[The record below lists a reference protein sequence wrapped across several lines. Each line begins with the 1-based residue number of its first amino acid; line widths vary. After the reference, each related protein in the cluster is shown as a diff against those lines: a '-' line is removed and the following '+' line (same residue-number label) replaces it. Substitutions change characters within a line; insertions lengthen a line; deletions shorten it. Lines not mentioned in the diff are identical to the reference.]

1 MSKKSLKMALIAMC
15 MSAFVAACN
24 DKEEVGTVPV
34 ASVAVSQD
42 TLRLAPAGTAKLT
55 ATVTPSNATDKA
67 VTWSSADEAVAEAA
81 EDGTVTAKAEGKTTI
96 TATASGK
103 TATCV
108 VIVAE
113 GTPVVEVTGVKL
125 NKSSL
130 ALVIGG
136 TEKLTATV
144 EPDNATNKTVS
155 WSSSAEAIAT
165 VANDGTVTAVAE
177 GSATITATASGK
189 TATAVVTVTKEA
201 PPTEEGWTEVTNSPF
216 TATGKFV
223 DDEVVLPEE
232 SALYKQGRTGVL
244 QYRLIISTP
253 TIVTLQDKNYDANN
267 VGFYIYTDKSNV
279 GKMLTTD
286 NHGIVNGGAWQPIS
300 LTLDAGT
307 YYIIAFFC
315 RDRADVT
322 NYVYDVEITATA
334 LATTT
339 TANEISHG
347 GAKWADRNV
356 VWPGFFEADAT
367 KATSVYT
374 EAYFNAGTNIC
385 PTGWRLPTFAECE
398 AAVAGGTSVNKNGDA
413 WVSVTIK
420 DAQNHELVLPA
431 PNGAVYHHQ
440 PDATSKG
447 MAFFGWWGEELH
459 WLEAAGGTYTN
470 QWPWTQLVRCVK
482 E

>member
-1 MSKKSLKMALIAMC
+1 MSKTLFKMALITMC

-24 DKEEVGTVPV
+24 GDEESGAVPV
-34 ASVAVSQD
+34 AGVAISQD
-42 TLRLAPAGTAKLT
+42 TLRLAPNGTAKLT
-55 ATVTPSNATDKA
+55 ATVTPNNATDKT
-67 VTWSSADEAVAEAA
+67 VTWSSADDAVAEVA
-81 EDGTVTAKAEGKTTI
+81 EDGTVTAKAVGNTTI

-103 TATCV
+103 TATSV

-113 GTPVVEVTGVKL
+113 GTPVVEVTGVSL
-125 NKSSL
+125 NKLSL

-136 TEKLTATV
+136 KEKLTATV

-155 WSSSAEAIAT
+155 WSSSAETIAT
-165 VANDGTVTAVAE
+165 VANDGTVTAAAE

-201 PPTEEGWTEVTNSPF
+201 PPTEEGWTEVTASPF
-216 TATGKFV
+216 TASGKFV
-223 DDEVVLPEE
+223 DDEVTLPEE

-244 QYRLIISTP
+244 QYRLIVSTP
-253 TIVTLQDKNYDANN
+253 SIVTLHDNNYDAYN
-267 VGFYIYTDKSNV
+267 VGFYVYTDKSNV
-279 GKMLTTD
+279 GNMLSTE
-286 NHGIVNGGAWQPIS
+286 NHGIVNTGAWPPIS
-300 LTLDAGT
+300 LTLDVGT

-322 NYVYDVEITATA
+322 NYVYDVEITSTA

-339 TANEISHG
+339 TATEIAHG

-356 VWPGFFEADAT
+356 IWPGFFEADAT
-367 KATSVYT
+367 KATSIYT

-385 PTGWRLPTFAECE
+385 PTGWRLPSFAEFE
-398 AAVAGGTSVNKNGDA
+398 AAVAGGIAINKSGDD

-431 PNGAVYHHQ
+431 PGGAVYHHQ

-447 MAFFGWWGEELH
+447 AAFFGWWGEELH

-470 QWPWTQLVRCVK
+470 QWAWTQLVRCVK